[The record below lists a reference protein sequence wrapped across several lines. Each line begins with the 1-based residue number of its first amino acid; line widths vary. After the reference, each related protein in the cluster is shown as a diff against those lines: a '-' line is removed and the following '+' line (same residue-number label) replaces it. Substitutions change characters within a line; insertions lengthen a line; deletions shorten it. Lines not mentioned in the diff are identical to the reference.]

1 MFRRLC
7 LSLTALVGCVTIAVV
22 QQTPPAMRTVPKPT
36 GAEGAWK
43 AKTMI
48 GPTDSV
54 VVSYVLTVA
63 PDSKSA
69 TITFPD
75 RDAIP
80 ARIVALAG
88 DSVVT
93 EAGPFPSVLRPGQIV
108 TLLRSVAHFK
118 GDTMSGTFEATYEN
132 GDVVK
137 GKTLATRQPVQ
148 PKT

>member
-1 MFRRLC
+1 
-7 LSLTALVGCVTIAVV
+7 
-22 QQTPPAMRTVPKPT
+22 
-36 GAEGAWK
+36 
-43 AKTMI
+43 
-48 GPTDSV
+48 
-54 VVSYVLTVA
+54 
-63 PDSKSA
+63 
-69 TITFPD
+69 
-75 RDAIP
+75 
-80 ARIVALAG
+80 LAG

-93 EAGPFPSVLRPGQIV
+93 EAGPFPSVLRPGQTV